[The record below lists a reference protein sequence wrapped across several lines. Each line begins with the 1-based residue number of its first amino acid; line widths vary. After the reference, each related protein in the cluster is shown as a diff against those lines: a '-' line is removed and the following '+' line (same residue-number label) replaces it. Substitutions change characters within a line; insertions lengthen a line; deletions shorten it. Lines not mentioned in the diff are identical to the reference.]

1 MEKGGLVI
9 YEVENDK
16 VKLVLGLGT
25 SDKWDHIVT
34 VELGVQATGCLCT
47 IGLPGQFW
55 SQNPAQ
61 WCFCRCSL
69 IRCLPWHMKF
79 WKFWKLGFFFL
90 WYYCICSIFSIYVS
104 ISISLSLSSY
114 LSISRCEGPICLL
127 VSLCFQ
133 LGWCQKSDGEIY
145 GKRWISNM
153 RLRMIR

>member
-55 SQNPAQ
+55 SQNQAQ

-90 WYYCICSIFSIYVS
+90 WYYCICSIFSIYLCFYLYFS
-104 ISISLSLSSY
+104 ISILLSLYFSLWGSN
-114 LSISRCEGPICLL
+114 LFTCEFVFSTGL
-127 VSLCFQ
+127 VSKKWWRNL
-133 LGWCQKSDGEIY
+133 WEKVD
-145 GKRWISNM
+145 
-153 RLRMIR
+153 